1 VHNPEDSKA
10 RDASATQLSREVK
23 TGIPTKLVCS
33 DLVAH
38 LLSSKVK
45 LDNAFESVKS
55 NLQDISQ
62 SATPSNLYDILRQT
76 LYQNKEINQNSLMHS
91 FA

>member
-1 VHNPEDSKA
+1 MQETTVQPLRK
-10 RDASATQLSREVK
+10 K
-23 TGIPTKLVCS
+23 MVCS

-45 LDNAFESVKS
+45 LDAVFQSVKS
-55 NLQDISQ
+55 KLQDISQ
-62 SATPSNLYDILRQT
+62 SPTPSNLYDTLRQT
-76 LYQNKEINQNSLMHS
+76 LYQNEKIKQNSLAYS